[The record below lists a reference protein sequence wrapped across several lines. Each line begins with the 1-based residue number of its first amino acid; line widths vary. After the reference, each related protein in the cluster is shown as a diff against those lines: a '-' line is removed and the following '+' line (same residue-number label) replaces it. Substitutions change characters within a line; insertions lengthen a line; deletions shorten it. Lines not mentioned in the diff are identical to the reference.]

1 LREGA
6 LIKSSMNMDPHRA
19 GRYVRQ
25 TAEYSAFIP
34 APLPPEPPLEMDAE
48 VTRLL
53 SEADLALGRLDGA
66 SMMLPNADLFV
77 AMYVRREAVLSSQ
90 IEGTQA
96 SLTDVLQFEAGGD
109 GGETERLLDVEEVVN
124 YVRATNYGL
133 RRLED
138 LPLSL
143 RLIREI
149 HGELMRGVR
158 GEESTPGEFRH
169 SQNWIGPRGSTLRD
183 ARFVPPPQHELLRVL
198 GEWELFLHARSEP
211 VLITAALAHAQ
222 FETIHPFLDGN
233 GRVGRLLIA
242 LLLYE
247 RKVLARP
254 LLYLSLYLKRNQTEY
269 YDRLQAVREKGDWE
283 AWVRFFLEGVRS
295 SADESTETTRRI
307 LTLREEDRVRLAGEG
322 RMSGNLL
329 RALDHLFA
337 QPVTTPQLLAS
348 ALGIQYVTANNLV
361 ARLVDLGVL
370 AEMTGY
376 RRNRRFA
383 YRKYLDMFEEE
394 TAPGLTPADGTLGAG
409 VEDTTVSEP
418 PAETAHQVEA
428 AEWVGREDSDALRK
442 LAE

>member
-1 LREGA
+1 
-6 LIKSSMNMDPHRA
+6 MDLHRA
-19 GRYVRQ
+19 GHYVRQ

-34 APLPPEPPLEMDAE
+34 APLPPDPPLVMDAE
-48 VTRLL
+48 LARLL

-96 SLTDVLQFEAGGD
+96 SLTDILQFEAGGD
-109 GGETERLLDVEEVVN
+109 GGETERLRDIEEVVN
-124 YVRATNYGL
+124 YVRAMNYGL
-133 RRLED
+133 KRLGD

-143 RLIREI
+143 RLVREI
-149 HGELMRGVR
+149 HHELMQGVR
-158 GEESTPGEFRH
+158 GEQNTPGEFRR

-183 ARFVPPPQHELLRVL
+183 ARYVPPPPHELMRVL
-198 GEWELFLHARSEP
+198 GEWETFLHARSEP
-211 VLITAALAHAQ
+211 VLIMAALAHAQ

-247 RKVLARP
+247 RGVLARP

-269 YDRLQAVREKGDWE
+269 YERLQRVRKKGDWE
-283 AWVRFFLEGVRS
+283 SWVRFFLEGVRS
-295 SADESTETTRRI
+295 SADESTSTTRRI
-307 LTLREEDRVRLAGEG
+307 LTLREEDRARLAREG
-322 RMSGNLL
+322 KASGNLL
-329 RALDHLFA
+329 RSLDHLFA

-348 ALGIQYVTANNLV
+348 ALDIQYATANNLV
-361 ARLVDLGVL
+361 ARLVDVGVL
-370 AEMTGY
+370 SEMTGY

-383 YRKYLDMFEEE
+383 YQKYLDMFEEE
-394 TAPGLTPADGTLGAG
+394 ITQGLTPEDRTLGAAG
-409 VEDTTVSEP
+409 EETTGNESPGSQHES
-418 PAETAHQVEA
+418 ARQMEA
-428 AEWVGREDSDALRK
+428 AEQVMSEDSDSLNK

>member
-1 LREGA
+1 
-6 LIKSSMNMDPHRA
+6 MNTDPQRA

-34 APLPPEPPLEMDAE
+34 APLPPDPPLEMDAE
-48 VTRLL
+48 LARLL

-96 SLTDVLQFEAGGD
+96 SLTDVLQFEAGTD

-124 YVRATNYGL
+124 YVRAMNYGL
-133 RRLED
+133 RRLEE

-143 RLIREI
+143 RLVREI
-149 HGELMRGVR
+149 HGELMRGMR

-169 SQNWIGPRGSTLRD
+169 SQNWIGPAGSTLRD
-183 ARFVPPPQHELLRVL
+183 ACFVPPPPHDLLRVL
-198 GEWELFLHARSEP
+198 GEWETFLHARSEP
-211 VLITAALAHAQ
+211 VLVTAALAHAQ

-233 GRVGRLLIA
+233 GRVGRLLIT

-247 RKVLARP
+247 RGVLARP
-254 LLYLSLYLKRNQTEY
+254 LLYLSLHLKRNQTEY
-269 YDRLQAVREKGDWE
+269 YDRLQAVRKKGDWE
-283 AWVRFFLEGVRS
+283 GWVKFFLEGVRA
-295 SADESTETTRRI
+295 SADEATETTRRI
-307 LTLREEDRVRLAGEG
+307 LTLREEDRARLAGEG
-322 RMSGNLL
+322 KASGNLL
-329 RALDHLFA
+329 RSLDHLFA

-348 ALGIQYVTANNLV
+348 ALAIQYATANNLI
-361 ARLVDLGVL
+361 ARLVDTGIL

-383 YRKYLDMFEEE
+383 YRKYLDMFEEV
-394 TAPGLTPADGTLGAG
+394 TAAG
-409 VEDTTVSEP
+409 RR
-418 PAETAHQVEA
+418 
-428 AEWVGREDSDALRK
+428 G
-442 LAE
+442 

>member
-1 LREGA
+1 
-6 LIKSSMNMDPHRA
+6 MNTDPQRA

-34 APLPPEPPLEMDAE
+34 APLPPDPPLEMDAE
-48 VTRLL
+48 LGRLL

-124 YVRATNYGL
+124 YVRAMNYGL

-143 RLIREI
+143 RLVREI

-158 GEESTPGEFRH
+158 GEESTPGEFRR
-169 SQNWIGPRGSTLRD
+169 SQNWIGPSSSTLRD
-183 ARFVPPPQHELLRVL
+183 ARFVPPPPHELLRVL
-198 GEWELFLHARSEP
+198 GEWETFLHARSEP
-211 VLITAALAHAQ
+211 VLVTAALAHAQ

-233 GRVGRLLIA
+233 GRVGRLLIT

-247 RKVLARP
+247 RGVLARP
-254 LLYLSLYLKRNQTEY
+254 LLYLSLHLKRNQTEY
-269 YDRLQAVREKGDWE
+269 YDRLQAVRKKGDWE
-283 AWVRFFLEGVRS
+283 GWIKFFLEGVRA
-295 SADESTETTRRI
+295 SADEATETTRQI
-307 LTLREEDRVRLAGEG
+307 LTLREEDRARLAGEG
-322 RMSGNLL
+322 KASGNLL

-348 ALGIQYVTANNLV
+348 ALAIRYATANNLI
-361 ARLVDLGVL
+361 ARLVDTGVL

-383 YRKYLDMFEEE
+383 YRNYLDMFEEAA
-394 TAPGLTPADGTLGAG
+394 TAGPTQVGETLGGATG
-409 VEDTTVSEP
+409 
-418 PAETAHQVEA
+418 A
-428 AEWVGREDSDALRK
+428 
-442 LAE
+442 

>member
-1 LREGA
+1 
-6 LIKSSMNMDPHRA
+6 
-19 GRYVRQ
+19 
-25 TAEYSAFIP
+25 
-34 APLPPEPPLEMDAE
+34 MDAE
-48 VTRLL
+48 IARLL

-124 YVRATNYGL
+124 YVRAMNYGL

-143 RLIREI
+143 RLVREI
-149 HGELMRGVR
+149 HHELMQGVR
-158 GEESTPGEFRH
+158 GEQNTPGEFRR

-183 ARFVPPPQHELLRVL
+183 ARYVPPPPHELLRVL
-198 GEWELFLHARSEP
+198 GEWETFLHARSEP
-211 VLITAALAHAQ
+211 VLVTAALAHAQ

-247 RKVLARP
+247 RGVLARP

-283 AWVRFFLEGVRS
+283 SWVRFFLEGVRTA
-295 SADESTETTRRI
+295 ADESTETTRRI
-307 LTLREEDRVRLAGEG
+307 LMLREEDRALLAKGG
-322 RMSGNLL
+322 NASGNLL
-329 RALDHLFA
+329 RALDHLFV

-348 ALGIQYVTANNLV
+348 ALDIQYATANNLV
-361 ARLVDLGVL
+361 ARLVDLKVL
-370 AEMTGY
+370 TEMTGY

-394 TAPGLTPADGTLGAG
+394 TTPGLIREDGTLGAAG
-409 VEDTTVSEP
+409 VETTVNESPESQSESARQVE
-418 PAETAHQVEA
+418 PAERVM
-428 AEWVGREDSDALRK
+428 REDNDALRK

>member
-1 LREGA
+1 
-6 LIKSSMNMDPHRA
+6 MNTDPHRA

-25 TAEYSAFIP
+25 TAEYSAFVP
-34 APLPPEPPLEMDAE
+34 APLPPNPRLEMDAE
-48 VTRLL
+48 LARLL

-124 YVRATNYGL
+124 YVRAMNYGL
-133 RRLED
+133 RRLAD

-143 RLIREI
+143 RLVREI

-158 GEESTPGEFRH
+158 GEESTPGEFRR
-169 SQNWIGPRGSTLRD
+169 SQNWIGPSGSTLRD
-183 ARFVPPPQHELLRVL
+183 ARFVPPPPHELLRVL
-198 GEWELFLHARSEP
+198 GEWETFLHARSEP
-211 VLITAALAHAQ
+211 VLVTASLAHAQ

-233 GRVGRLLIA
+233 GRVGRLLIT

-247 RKVLARP
+247 RGVLARP
-254 LLYLSLYLKRNQTEY
+254 LLYLSLHLKRNQTEY
-269 YDRLQAVREKGDWE
+269 YDRLQAVRKKGDWE
-283 AWVRFFLEGVRS
+283 GWVKFFLEGVRA

-307 LTLREEDRVRLAGEG
+307 LTLREEDRARLAGEG
-322 RMSGNLL
+322 KASGNLL

-337 QPVTTPQLLAS
+337 RPVTTPQLLAS
-348 ALGIQYVTANNLV
+348 ALAVRYATANNLV
-361 ARLVDLGVL
+361 GRLVDTGVL

-383 YRKYLDMFEEE
+383 YRKYLDMFEEAA
-394 TAPGLTPADGTLGAG
+394 TAGPTRERETLGGATG
-409 VEDTTVSEP
+409 
-418 PAETAHQVEA
+418 A
-428 AEWVGREDSDALRK
+428 
-442 LAE
+442 